1 MFRKESCP
9 PRPAVWFLKMA
20 AGKRDS
26 DYALGDLRET
36 FEHIAATEGTVQ
48 ARLWF
53 WGEVLRSLPGFVRNY
68 FRWRIDML
76 INSVKLMLRNL
87 RRQKGYSLIN
97 IAGLSLGIALFI
109 LIMSYVTN
117 ELSYN
122 SFHTRL
128 DRIYQIGTGENN
140 GTPVPMAVL
149 LKQNFPEIEQAV
161 RFRNNFHS
169 QLFRYKGGFFK
180 IEESYFVDPE
190 IFDVFTFPLIRG
202 HAETALKD
210 PFSLVLSETEARRI
224 FGNADPIGK
233 TINYDNQKDFT
244 VTAVIQDPPRN
255 SSISFGALFSIE
267 ALDDVTDEDV
277 SWGHWNCQTYLL
289 LTKEHDPGA
298 VEEKIRLF
306 MHGIYSGRWGMSE
319 DRIAKNY
326 AFSLRPVKDLYF
338 DAFRGGRYQHGS
350 LQNVYIFTLVAFI
363 VLVIACINFVN
374 LTTARASIRA
384 KEVGVR
390 KVLGSRRSL
399 LIKQFLGES
408 VLLNIIAT
416 GLACLL
422 VLLFMPLFR
431 DLIGKELEF
440 GLFSSPV
447 HGLFLLAFA
456 LGLGLI
462 SGFYPA
468 FVLTAFR
475 PADSLSGKTSRG
487 IKGAAFRKIL
497 TVFQFAM
504 SIVLIIGTI
513 TVIRQLSFINDKDLG
528 FNKDHL
534 LWFEMSGRI
543 GEKADV
549 FRQKLEAYPGIEK
562 YAASRFTR
570 PGITGTW
577 DLRTEET
584 TVKCTVFL
592 TDADFVDTIG
602 LNIIQ
607 GRDFSREMASEA
619 GQALI
624 LNQTA
629 VRAFG
634 LDSPIGETLSV
645 GNSYTVVGVVEDFH
659 FQSLHNEIEP
669 LALVYDPPSCNI
681 ANIRISPH
689 DVDNTL
695 AYVGNVWKEL
705 SPDHPFEYYFFD
717 ESYDRLYRA
726 DEKFQALFV
735 YFSLIAVF
743 VACLGL
749 LGLASYLARQRTK
762 EIGIRKVMGATVAN
776 ITLGL
781 SGDFVRIV
789 LVANVFAWPVAW
801 IAMNLWLRNFAFRI
815 NMNLWVLLLA
825 GSGALLLAL
834 VTVGYQAF
842 KAASAD
848 PVNAL
853 RYE

>member
-1 MFRKESCP
+1 
-9 PRPAVWFLKMA
+9 MA
-20 AGKRDS
+20 AGNGDF
-26 DYALGDLRET
+26 DYALGDLWET
-36 FEHIAATEGTVQ
+36 FEHIAATKGTVQ
-48 ARLWF
+48 AWLWF
-53 WGEVLRSLPGFVRNY
+53 WAEVLRSLPGFVRNF
-68 FRWRIDML
+68 FRWRTDMF
-76 INSVKLMLRNL
+76 INSMKLILRNL
-87 RRQKGYSLIN
+87 RRQKGYSFIN

-109 LIMSYVTN
+109 LIMSYVAN

-122 SFHTRL
+122 SFHMRL
-128 DRIYQIGTGENN
+128 DRIYQIGTAKNN
-140 GTPVPMAVL
+140 GTPVPMADL
-149 LKQNFPEIEQAV
+149 LKQTFPEIEQAV

-169 QLFRYKGGFFK
+169 QLFRYQGGFFK

-210 PFSLVLSETEARRI
+210 PFSLVLSETEAQRI

-233 TINYDNQKDFT
+233 VVNYDNQKDFT

-255 SSISFGALFSIE
+255 SSISFGALFPIQ

-277 SWGHWNCQTYLL
+277 SWRHWNCQTYLL
-289 LTKEHDPGA
+289 LTKGHDPGA

-306 MHGIYSGRWGMSE
+306 MHGIYTERWGMTE
-319 DRIAKNY
+319 DRVAQNY
-326 AFSLRPVKDLYF
+326 AFSLRPMKDLYF
-338 DAFRGGRYQHGS
+338 DAFRGGRYKHGS
-350 LQNVYIFTLVAFI
+350 LQNVYIFTLVALI
-363 VLVIACINFVN
+363 VLMIACINFVN
-374 LTTARASIRA
+374 LTTARASVRA

-390 KVLGSRRSL
+390 KVLGSPRSL

-416 GLACLL
+416 GIACLL
-422 VLLFMPLFR
+422 VHLFR
-431 DLIGKELEF
+431 PFFYDLIGKELEL

-456 LGLGLI
+456 LGLGLV

-475 PADSLSGKTSRG
+475 PADSLRGETSRRAR
-487 IKGAAFRKIL
+487 GAAFRKIL

-504 SIVLIIGTI
+504 SIVLIIGMI
-513 TVIRQLSFINDKDLG
+513 TVMRQLHFINDKDLG
-528 FNKDHL
+528 FDKDYL
-534 LWFEMSGRI
+534 VWFEEGGDI
-543 GEKADV
+543 GNKSDV
-549 FRQKLEAYPGIEK
+549 FRQKLKAYPGIENF
-562 YAASRFTR
+562 ATSRFSR

-577 DLRTEET
+577 DFRTEQT

-592 TDADFVDTIG
+592 TDADFVETMG
-602 LNIIQ
+602 LNLVQ
-607 GRDFSREMASEA
+607 GRNFSRNITSEA

-629 VRAFG
+629 VKAFG
-634 LDSPIGETLSV
+634 LDSPIGKILSV
-645 GNSYTVVGVVEDFH
+645 EKSYTVVGVVEDYH
-659 FQSLHNEIEP
+659 FQSLHHEIEP

-681 ANIRISPH
+681 VNLRISPH
-689 DVDNTL
+689 DVDQSL
-695 AYVGNVWKEL
+695 AHIGNVWKEL

-717 ESYDRLYRA
+717 ESFDRLYRA
-726 DEKFQALFV
+726 EENFQTLFV

-749 LGLASYLARQRTK
+749 LGLASYMARQRTK
-762 EIGIRKVMGATVAN
+762 EVGIRKVMGATVAN
-776 ITLGL
+776 ITVSLC
-781 SGDFVRIV
+781 GDFARVV
-789 LVANVFAWPVAW
+789 LYANIFAWPAAW
-801 IAMNLWLRNFAFRI
+801 IAMNLWLQNFAFRI

-825 GSGALLLAL
+825 GSGALLIAL

-842 KAASAD
+842 RAASAD
-848 PVNAL
+848 PVDAL
-853 RYE
+853 RNE

>member
-1 MFRKESCP
+1 
-9 PRPAVWFLKMA
+9 MA
-20 AGKRDS
+20 AGNGDS
-26 DYALGDLRET
+26 DYALGDLWET
-36 FEHIAATEGTVQ
+36 FEHIAATEGTVK

-53 WGEVLRSLPGFVRNY
+53 WAEVLRSLPGFVRNF
-68 FRWRIDML
+68 FRWRTDMF
-76 INSVKLMLRNL
+76 INSMKLMLRNL

-97 IAGLSLGIALFI
+97 IAGLSLGIAVFI
-109 LIMSYVTN
+109 LIMSYVAN

-128 DRIYQIGTGENN
+128 DRIYQIGTAENN
-140 GTPVPMAVL
+140 GTPVPMADF
-149 LKQNFPEIEQAV
+149 LKQTFPEIEQAV

-169 QLFRYKGGFFK
+169 QLFRYEGGFFK

-190 IFDVFTFPLIRG
+190 AFDVFTFPLIRG

-210 PFSLVLSETEARRI
+210 PFSLVLSETEAQRI

-233 TINYDNQKDFT
+233 IVNYDNQKDFT

-289 LTKEHDPGA
+289 LTKGHDPGA

-306 MHGIYSGRWGMSE
+306 MHSIYTDRWGMTE
-319 DRIAKNY
+319 DRISENY
-326 AFSLRPVKDLYF
+326 VFSLRPMKDLYF
-338 DAFRGGRYQHGS
+338 DAFRGGRYKHGS
-350 LQNVYIFTLVAFI
+350 LQNVYIFTLVALI

-374 LTTARASIRA
+374 LTTARASVRA

-408 VLLNIIAT
+408 MLLNVIAT
-416 GLACLL
+416 GIACLL
-422 VLLFMPLFR
+422 VLLFRPLFY
-431 DLIGKELEF
+431 DLIGKELEL

-456 LGLGLI
+456 LGLGLV

-487 IKGAAFRKIL
+487 VRGTAFRKTL

-504 SIVLIIGTI
+504 SIVLIIGMI
-513 TVIRQLSFINDKDLG
+513 TVMRQLHFINDKDLG
-528 FNKDHL
+528 FDKDYL
-534 LWFEMSGRI
+534 VWFEESSSIRD
-543 GEKADV
+543 KADV
-549 FRQKLEAYPGIEK
+549 FRQKLEAYPGVEK
-562 YAASRFTR
+562 LSISRFTR

-577 DLRTEET
+577 DLRTEQT

-592 TDADFVDTIG
+592 TDADFVETMG
-602 LNIIQ
+602 LNLVE
-607 GRDFSREMASEA
+607 GRDFSRTMASEA

-629 VRAFG
+629 ARAFG
-634 LDSPIGETLSV
+634 LDSPIGKTLSV
-645 GNSYTVVGVVEDFH
+645 GNSYTIVGVLEDYH
-659 FQSLHNEIEP
+659 FQSLHHEIEP

-689 DVDNTL
+689 DIDHTL
-695 AYVGNVWKEL
+695 AYIGNVWEEL
-705 SPDHPFEYYFFD
+705 SPDHPFEYRFFD

-726 DEKFQALFV
+726 EENFQALFV

-749 LGLASYLARQRTK
+749 LGLASYMARQRTK
-762 EIGIRKVMGATVAN
+762 EVGIRKVMGATVAN
-776 ITLGL
+776 IMVRL
-781 SGDFVRIV
+781 SRDFARVV
-789 LVANVFAWPVAW
+789 LYANILAWPAAW

-815 NMNLWVLLLA
+815 TMNLWVLLLA
-825 GSGALLLAL
+825 GSGALLIALA
-834 VTVGYQAF
+834 TVGYQAF
-842 KAASAD
+842 RAASAD
-848 PVNAL
+848 PVDAL
-853 RYE
+853 RNE